1 MIKRLLQFLS
11 RLTKNV
17 PEGHKYFKGTYHKGT
32 AECFYIPMDGERIF
46 DGEFKFKMKMG
57 GGMYHLAEGEYER
70 DRKTGEWYFE
80 RKGEK
85 TFKRMTI
92 SFERGHFVGDVD
104 FMKEDVALGS
114 EVTTTLLLH
123 VEHGKV
129 TGKLTGHLDGGDF
142 IGFCDDDGYPD
153 GTWTVTVK
161 ENGRVDLIKKE
172 VWNHGVLTESS
183 VENPHKKQK
192 TLMNVILREK
202 VNTILRDDIAQLLH
216 IVRRGTVDH
225 TVSIPSK

>member
-1 MIKRLLQFLS
+1 M
-11 RLTKNV
+11 
-17 PEGHKYFKGTYHKGT
+17 
-32 AECFYIPMDGERIF
+32 
-46 DGEFKFKMKMG
+46 
-57 GGMYHLAEGEYER
+57 
-70 DRKTGEWYFE
+70 
-80 RKGEK
+80 
-85 TFKRMTI
+85 
-92 SFERGHFVGDVD
+92 
-104 FMKEDVALGS
+104 
-114 EVTTTLLLH
+114 
-123 VEHGKV
+123 